1 MRIAIIGPSKE
12 KSRTISLKLSKA
24 LNLPHIGIDSN
35 EIVFQHIY
43 GKAERK
49 NTSSERYT
57 MALAKFHSRMKQ
69 EKQPSF
75 VSDGSLIDDIVQ
87 LRLTEKTK
95 TSPSSI
101 YSRIISVTFRK
112 EIKEFEKKVE
122 KLICDYATKAYDI
135 LFLIKDSS
143 ATHGIYKAPIE
154 EGFIELMKEK
164 KMPYKIIIIEKDS
177 AFDRV
182 IDDIKLAIK

>member
-57 MALAKFHSRMKQ
+57 MALAKFHSRMK
-69 EKQPSF
+69 
-75 VSDGSLIDDIVQ
+75 
-87 LRLTEKTK
+87 
-95 TSPSSI
+95 
-101 YSRIISVTFRK
+101 
-112 EIKEFEKKVE
+112 
-122 KLICDYATKAYDI
+122 
-135 LFLIKDSS
+135 
-143 ATHGIYKAPIE
+143 
-154 EGFIELMKEK
+154 
-164 KMPYKIIIIEKDS
+164 
-177 AFDRV
+177 
-182 IDDIKLAIK
+182 